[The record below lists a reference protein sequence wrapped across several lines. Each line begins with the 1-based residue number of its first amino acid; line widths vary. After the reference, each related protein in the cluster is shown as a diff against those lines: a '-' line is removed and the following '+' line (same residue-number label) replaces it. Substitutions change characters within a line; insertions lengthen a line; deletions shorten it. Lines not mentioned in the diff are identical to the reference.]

1 MITVTITNEGYV
13 PIHDLPLG
21 EYTVTQK
28 NNWSWRYTDPPQI
41 NVDHSEATGIAVE
54 FSKAEENIY
63 WLNGNSIKVINKR
76 REEE

>member
-13 PIHDLPLG
+13 TIHDLPLG

-28 NNWSWRYTDPPQI
+28 NNWSWRYTDPQI
-41 NVDHSEATGIAVE
+41 NVDHSEATGITVK
-54 FSKAEENIY
+54 FSEAEENIY